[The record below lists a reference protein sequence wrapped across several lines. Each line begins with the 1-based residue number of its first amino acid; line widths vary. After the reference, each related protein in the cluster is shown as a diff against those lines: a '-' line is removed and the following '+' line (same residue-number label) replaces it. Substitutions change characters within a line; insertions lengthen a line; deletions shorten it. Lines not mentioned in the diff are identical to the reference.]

1 MNRAGILTVERE
13 YPRQLDG
20 AQPVGRS
27 AGTDLAVPIGRR
39 PFAAAKRGLAVD
51 PGGVAG
57 RQRDMGEQR
66 LDRHQP
72 RLARREGLLRT
83 LGTAI
88 GRGRDLGRGHTA
100 SEQASELW
108 FKVMLHEIAA
118 STERLR
124 ESDPAPAFK
133 MLARVCRILGQ
144 LVQSWDV
151 LSTLTPADYLA
162 FRDRLGRASGLQ
174 SHQYR
179 LLEFALGRKNEAFVE
194 PFRHDPPVAA
204 RLDTALATPSLY
216 DEAIR
221 LLARRGLAIAAAC
234 IERDVSRPY
243 RAHASVEAAWQT
255 VYEDVER
262 HWDLYELA
270 EKLFDVEDLFQQWRF
285 RHVMTVERVIGGKR
299 GTGGSSGVSYL
310 RGALEHRFFPEL
322 WAVRT
327 IL

>member
-1 MNRAGILTVERE
+1 MTAGDDATTAGSTLEPGIHTDFRRTMS
-13 YPRQLDG
+13 YG
-20 AQPVGRS
+20 AYLG
-27 AGTDLAVPIGRR
+27 
-39 PFAAAKRGLAVD
+39 
-51 PGGVAG
+51 
-57 RQRDMGEQR
+57 
-66 LDRHQP
+66 LDRLLSAQAP
-72 RLARREGLLRT
+72 RSDSHDELLFIV
-83 LGTAI
+83 L
-88 GRGRDLGRGHTA
+88 H
-100 SEQASELW
+100 QASELW

-118 STERLR
+118 STARLR

-194 PFRHDPPVAA
+194 PFRHDAAVAA

-221 LLARRGLAIAAAC
+221 LLARRGLAITTAC

-285 RHVMTVERVIGGKR
+285 RHVMTVERIIGGKR